1 MQQEQSDFDMKVNDI
16 GVKAVNFIIHQDINQ
31 FEDVA

>member
-1 MQQEQSDFDMKVNDI
+1 MKVNDI
-16 GVKAVNFIIHQDINQ
+16 GAKAANFIVHQDINQ